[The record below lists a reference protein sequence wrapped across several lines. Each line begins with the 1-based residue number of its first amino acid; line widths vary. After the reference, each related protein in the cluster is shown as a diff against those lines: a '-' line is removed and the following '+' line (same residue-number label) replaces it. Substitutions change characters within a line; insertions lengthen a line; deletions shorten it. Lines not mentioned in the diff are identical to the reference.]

1 MATTYPLPTLA
12 CTISAAG
19 ISAPQYSDI
28 LASLQ
33 ASAQLIFG
41 SDVYLQPDSQDG
53 QLLAVFAQAMY
64 DANMATI
71 AAYNSFS
78 PATAV
83 GVGLSNAVR
92 INNIKRA
99 VATNSQVNLTVAGV
113 AGTTISGGQAGDA
126 SGNVWNLPATVTIP
140 SGGSVVVTATAAQPG
155 AVQAPASTVVN
166 ILTPTAGWQSVTNA
180 SAASP
185 GLPIETDAQLRLR
198 QSISQPLGSKT
209 TSRGIVAAIQAI
221 PGVTYGVLYENDT
234 GTTDANGVPGH
245 SICLV
250 VQGGDA
256 TAIANTLYQY
266 KNEGV
271 GTYGSTTVAIT
282 DVSGASRNI
291 NFTVPTQVPIKVA
304 ISLHALTGY
313 TTAVAAEIQAAVA
326 AYINGLVV
334 GASVLV
340 TRLYGPALLNGA
352 MPDGGTFELVT
363 LQAALSPSGTLGT
376 TDIAIAFDHKATC
389 LASNVTITVV

>member
-99 VATNSQVNLTVAGV
+99 VATNS
-113 AGTTISGGQAGDA
+113 
-126 SGNVWNLPATVTIP
+126 
-140 SGGSVVVTATAAQPG
+140 
-155 AVQAPASTVVN
+155 
-166 ILTPTAGWQSVTNA
+166 
-180 SAASP
+180 
-185 GLPIETDAQLRLR
+185 
-198 QSISQPLGSKT
+198 K
-209 TSRGIVAAIQAI
+209 
-221 PGVTYGVLYENDT
+221 
-234 GTTDANGVPGH
+234 
-245 SICLV
+245 
-250 VQGGDA
+250 
-256 TAIANTLYQY
+256 
-266 KNEGV
+266 
-271 GTYGSTTVAIT
+271 
-282 DVSGASRNI
+282 
-291 NFTVPTQVPIKVA
+291 
-304 ISLHALTGY
+304 
-313 TTAVAAEIQAAVA
+313 
-326 AYINGLVV
+326 
-334 GASVLV
+334 
-340 TRLYGPALLNGA
+340 
-352 MPDGGTFELVT
+352 
-363 LQAALSPSGTLGT
+363 
-376 TDIAIAFDHKATC
+376 
-389 LASNVTITVV
+389 